1 MSGGLGINLRLAMG
15 RNGSISFEPEALTL
29 FSAMTVQPSPVR
41 KVAINTLIKALKA
54 CGAWQK
60 FDRFWML
67 AAHTPQAALLNWKA
81 PGTDNLA
88 LTVSGVPQSFPY
100 WDKDRGFNGHGVNT
114 VQLQNNVTFAT
125 LDADSGSNFKLAN
138 AHISAWVREAQKY
151 APVFGAENAVTRMN
165 LIPRNN
171 EGTGSS
177 GVSFGVNATAVKSFS
192 SPSPMPL
199 HDGWWMPVRKAADGS
214 TRQYL
219 YRNGAPFVDNDGVPA
234 DGGFDDA
241 SYPVVATKFRGIKS
255 NAESTAKLSLMTIG
269 SDITPQASDAH
280 AAIAAYM
287 TGVGVIKPPIAS
299 SWSYDFLSNPSI
311 YSLTGDF
318 YPTANFTEPTIFPDE
333 DGLLRSTVPGEAPF
347 GGFRRVYNLVR
358 DSELP
363 ATQTITVEVGR
374 EYVLAF
380 TGTGS
385 IVLSGAGALTLNG
398 QGAAIRVAAAKFA
411 ASTTSLTFTVSGDVR
426 RAQVE
431 DVTNKLNQNPS
442 EYVSRGELPDPYH
455 GCGIDGIRYFT
466 TANGNT
472 VAAEVVTEATGSALT
487 TLKGLQ
493 IMPATTNRCL
503 QSSNFGATWVATGT
517 LSYTHNAKHCGDV
530 SIGLLGDIDAV
541 VASNYA
547 QNIAFAAT
555 YGNFMRGISLLIAQ
569 GDSSSSVIVLR
580 DTTASADRLLAAV
593 TWSGGLPIVTMT
605 TGAFQR
611 YYALGNGVFRLEF
624 VTTTVTTANT
634 NSLRIYPASD
644 SALTGTS
651 TGEIYAGGVQA
662 EDFDFCSMLVPT
674 TTAVVS
680 RSEQNLTSSDI
691 KFGGNNGVND
701 SEGTVKAEVLF
712 ETNDYSNISI
722 QQYVWNIKD
731 SLTNSRH
738 MGVRYPSKAFDAQCL
753 DDGVQQNTP
762 ANLGTIPED
771 VVTRICY
778 AYKGTGSAGKITGGS
793 LVPITVGTLPLGLNL
808 FVIGSGGGPDHALN
822 GYLRSFS
829 YQPNRISDAEIN
841 AYVV

>member
-1 MSGGLGINLRLAMG
+1 
-15 RNGSISFEPEALTL
+15 
-29 FSAMTVQPSPVR
+29 
-41 KVAINTLIKALKA
+41 
-54 CGAWQK
+54 
-60 FDRFWML
+60 
-67 AAHTPQAALLNWKA
+67 
-81 PGTDNLA
+81 
-88 LTVSGVPQSFPY
+88 
-100 WDKDRGFNGHGVNT
+100 
-114 VQLQNNVTFAT
+114 
-125 LDADSGSNFKLAN
+125 
-138 AHISAWVREAQKY
+138 
-151 APVFGAENAVTRMN
+151 
-165 LIPRNN
+165 
-171 EGTGSS
+171 
-177 GVSFGVNATAVKSFS
+177 
-192 SPSPMPL
+192 
-199 HDGWWMPVRKAADGS
+199 MPVRKAADGG
-214 TRQYL
+214 TRRYL

-234 DGGFDDA
+234 DGGFDDTV
-241 SYPVVATKFRGIKS
+241 YPVLALKFRGIKS
-255 NAESTAKLSLMTIG
+255 NVESSAKLSLMTIG

-287 TGVGVIKPPIAS
+287 TGVGVIKPPTAS
-299 SWSYDFLSNPSI
+299 SWSYDFLANPSI

-318 YPTANFTEPTIFPDE
+318 YPTAYFSDATIFPDE
-333 DGLLRSTVPGEAPF
+333 DGLLRTTVPGEAPF

-385 IVLSGAGALTLNG
+385 IALSGAGALTLNG
-398 QGAAIRVAAAKFA
+398 QGAAIRVAATKFA

-426 RAQVE
+426 QAQIE
-431 DVTNKLNQNPS
+431 DVTNKSNQNPS

-466 TANGNT
+466 TANANT
-472 VAAEVVTEATGSALT
+472 VAAEVVTEATGSALS

-580 DTTASADRLLAAV
+580 DTTASADRLLATV
-593 TWSGGLPIVTMT
+593 TWSGGLPVVTMT

-624 VTTTVTTANT
+624 VTTTVTTDNT

-674 TTAVVS
+674 TTAVV
-680 RSEQNLTSSDI
+680 
-691 KFGGNNGVND
+691 
-701 SEGTVKAEVLF
+701 
-712 ETNDYSNISI
+712 
-722 QQYVWNIKD
+722 
-731 SLTNSRH
+731 
-738 MGVRYPSKAFDAQCL
+738 
-753 DDGVQQNTP
+753 
-762 ANLGTIPED
+762 
-771 VVTRICY
+771 
-778 AYKGTGSAGKITGGS
+778 
-793 LVPITVGTLPLGLNL
+793 
-808 FVIGSGGGPDHALN
+808 
-822 GYLRSFS
+822 
-829 YQPNRISDAEIN
+829 
-841 AYVV
+841 